1 MSREL
6 RRLLAWVPVKRF
18 SAALMRVAV
27 MAWHWVLAAGTPE
40 LQVRGRV
47 VGGLP
52 GTYNVRVVGMACR
65 HSFRGS
71 RMGEWCLMALR
82 PNLLSCLTTDC
93 AAGRHRG
100 RLVLYGAGTAGP
112 VCTA

>member
-40 LQVRGRV
+40 LQVRGW
-47 VGGLP
+47 VGG
-52 GTYNVRVVGMACR
+52 GWV
-65 HSFRGS
+65 
-71 RMGEWCLMALR
+71 
-82 PNLLSCLTTDC
+82 
-93 AAGRHRG
+93 AGY
-100 RLVLYGAGTAGP
+100 L
-112 VCTA
+112 